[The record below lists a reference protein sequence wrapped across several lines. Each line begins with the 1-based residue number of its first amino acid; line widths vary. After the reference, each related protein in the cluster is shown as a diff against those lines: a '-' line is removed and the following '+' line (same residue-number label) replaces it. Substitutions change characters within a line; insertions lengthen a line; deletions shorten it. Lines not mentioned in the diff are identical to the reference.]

1 MFNAQA
7 PSASISNEDE
17 NPSFI
22 QAFMSKVQTNK
33 IQLEC
38 FSFLLRI
45 KLNFPCVGRDVS
57 VLKCAKTMCH
67 RILICTQA
75 LRCEAG
81 RWGTSDESGRIC
93 TLCPKQVQESVYHT
107 LILLRYQA
115 HLI

>member
-1 MFNAQA
+1 MGHMERECRRKQYDRRNKDKRFNAQA
-7 PSASISNEDE
+7 QSASISNEDE

-81 RWGTSDESGRIC
+81 RWGTSNEF
-93 TLCPKQVQESVYHT
+93 P
-107 LILLRYQA
+107 
-115 HLI
+115 